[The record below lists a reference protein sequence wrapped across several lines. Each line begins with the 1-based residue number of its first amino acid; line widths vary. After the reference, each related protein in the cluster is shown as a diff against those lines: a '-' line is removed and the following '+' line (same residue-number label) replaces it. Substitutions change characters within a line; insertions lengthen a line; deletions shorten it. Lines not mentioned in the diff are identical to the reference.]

1 MAQAKI
7 NGSTDWPMASNKPNF
22 TSDENG
28 SIPATLVIHEDKH
41 ERVFT
46 ESEVRAIL
54 VDFSRAKNDPGRF
67 VKRNPHWWLGDWEKA
82 AQDEAMKAHGIVLD
96 PA

>member
-28 SIPATLVIHEDKH
+28 GIPATLVIHEGKH
-41 ERVFT
+41 EEVFT
-46 ESEVRAIL
+46 SSEVKEIL
-54 VDFSRAKNDPGRF
+54 RDAVWGRMNRPKQEHLNRF
-67 VKRNPHWWLGDWEKA
+67 LVHSGGL
-82 AQDEAMKAHGIVLD
+82 
-96 PA
+96 